1 MARTSDETR
10 MGRKERVWLY
20 VQRHASGSTEG
31 EIAEFTGFE
40 RRSVNNYLRDL
51 ETEGKLFKD
60 GTLWYALDYEQT
72 RLRSFDLQPE
82 EAMALYLAARLLVK
96 QQDKRNE
103 PAETALLKL
112 AQVLTADAG
121 VGQAIEEAAREL
133 VSRPVLDGYQPIFQT
148 AVRGYLYRRKLALR
162 YRPLN
167 GRPFETLFSIYLIE
181 PSPVGYAT
189 YLIGYSEVSGGL
201 RSYKLERVEEARLT
215 GERYQIPAD
224 FKGLETLRSAWSIIY
239 GEQTL
244 RVELRFSPQVRARVL
259 ETTWHPSQRV
269 AEDAQRPG
277 WLRWEA
283 EVADTLDMLPWIRGW
298 GADCE
303 VLAPEGLREG
313 MEQEAKKL
321 VRVYGIGDA
330 KPGDGLIAHVR
341 KQDRKEQS
349 LITHLTEAS
358 QLAERFA
365 AKVGLS
371 EIGKIMG
378 LLHDFGKASVKYQNY
393 LRTNEG
399 LISPDEDGFDPESK
413 RGDIDHST
421 AGRNWYT
428 RNLPPGAG
436 G

>member
-1 MARTSDETR
+1 M
-10 MGRKERVWLY
+10 
-20 VQRHASGSTEG
+20 
-31 EIAEFTGFE
+31 
-40 RRSVNNYLRDL
+40 
-51 ETEGKLFKD
+51 
-60 GTLWYALDYEQT
+60 
-72 RLRSFDLQPE
+72 
-82 EAMALYLAARLLVK
+82 
-96 QQDKRNE
+96 
-103 PAETALLKL
+103 
-112 AQVLTADAG
+112 
-121 VGQAIEEAAREL
+121 
-133 VSRPVLDGYQPIFQT
+133 
-148 AVRGYLYRRKLALR
+148 RGYLYRRKLALR

-277 WLRWEA
+277 WLCWEA

-321 VRVYGIGDA
+321 ARVYGIGNA
-330 KPGDGLIAHVR
+330 KLGDDLIAHRR
-341 KQDRKEQS
+341 KDGQEQS
-349 LITHLTEAS
+349 LMTHLNETSEW
-358 QLAERFA
+358 AERFA
-365 AKVGLS
+365 AKVELPQ
-371 EIGKIMG
+371 IGKVMG
-378 LLHDFGKASVKYQNY
+378 LLHDFGKGSKEYQDY
-393 LRTNEG
+393 LRSAVGQIN
-399 LISPDEDGFDPESK
+399 PDEDDYVDFKAMKGK
-413 RGDIDHST
+413 IDHST
-421 AGRNWYT
+421 AGAQLVYEK
-428 RNLPPGAG
+428 LAG
-436 G
+436 RGQEGKILAQFVALALASHHSGLMDCLKPDGTNDFGRRIAKDDKDTHLAEARGKLLDIEKQLDEILARPVEKDFFQVVFEKMTEATDSKIHDGSSVVCWRVSC